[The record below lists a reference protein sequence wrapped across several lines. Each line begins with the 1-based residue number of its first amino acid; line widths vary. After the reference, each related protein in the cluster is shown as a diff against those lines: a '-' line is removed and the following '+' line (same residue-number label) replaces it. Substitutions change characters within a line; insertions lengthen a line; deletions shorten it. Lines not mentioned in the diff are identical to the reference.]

1 MQIKLLTEA
10 LSVSGQIETIDI
22 VDIAG
27 AGFKSIVCNRPD
39 GEDADQPAVAEI
51 DAAANAAGLA
61 TAYLPIVSGKA
72 IGDEALAFGALVDK
86 LPKPVLAYCRTGTRS
101 TTLWTLSES
110 ARGRSA
116 ADILSITTAAGYD
129 MSAVLRP
136 SSN

>member
-1 MQIKLLTEA
+1 MQIKSLTPA

-27 AGFKSIVCNRPD
+27 AGFKAIICNRPD
-39 GEDADQPAVAEI
+39 GEDAEQPPFAEI
-51 DAAANAAGLA
+51 EAAANAAGLA

-72 IGDEALAFGALVDK
+72 IDEEALAFGALVDK
-86 LPKPVLAYCRTGTRS
+86 LPKPALAYCRSGTRS

-110 ARGRSA
+110 ARGRPA
-116 ADILSITTAAGYD
+116 ADILSITKAAGYD
-129 MSAVLRP
+129 MSAALRP